1 MSSHSVKLAKALR
14 HLQWVKD
21 IQGSKGNWD
30 YDPYM
35 HGMYNGIELAMAIMQ
50 DREPVYKDAPDVWR
64 KDLSLPRFPAIAT
77 NAGEDNN
84 EAIL

>member
-14 HLQWVKD
+14 QLQWVKD

-64 KDLSLPRFPAIAT
+64 KDLSPPLFPAIAT
-77 NAGEDNN
+77 NAGEKK
-84 EAIL
+84 